1 MFSFHEVTKDFKTDF
16 WEKPF
21 RALDNVS
28 FSLKPGSIVGFL
40 GANGAGKTTG
50 IKILLNFIDP
60 SSGNVEYN
68 PILGNT
74 KRDIFKNIGYLPERP
89 YFYADLTGLEFLNY
103 IGQLNDLSKADIA
116 IRIKKWSEALK
127 IDFALGRKL
136 RFYSKGMLQRS
147 GFVSALIPDPK
158 LLILDEPLSGLDPLG
173 RKEFKDIMNGLAGE
187 EKTIFFSSHI
197 LSDVEEVSRDV
208 VIMEKG
214 KLIHSGNVL
223 DLINEK
229 STNEFELI
237 IQPTEVK
244 VFEDRYKGEKKGDFQ
259 SYTFS
264 NDELDSVM
272 SLVAEQKIQIES
284 LKKVTP
290 TLEDIIYRIG
300 V

>member
-50 IKILLNFIDP
+50 IKVLLNFIDP
-60 SSGNVEYN
+60 SSGHVEYN
-68 PILGNT
+68 PILGKS

-89 YFYADLTGLEFLNY
+89 YFYADLTGIEFLKY
-103 IGQLNDLSKADIA
+103 IGQLNDLSKTDIEL
-116 IRIKKWSEALK
+116 RVKKWSEVLK
-127 IDFALGRKL
+127 IDFALERKL
-136 RFYSKGMLQRS
+136 RFYSKGMLQRI

-187 EKTIFFSSHI
+187 DKTIFFSSHI
-197 LSDVEEVSRDV
+197 LSDVEEVSRHV

-223 DLINEK
+223 ELVNEK

-237 IQPTEVK
+237 VQPTEVK
-244 VFEDRYKGEKKGDFQ
+244 FFKDKYKGEKKGDFQ

-264 NDELDSVM
+264 NDELENVM
-272 SLVAEQKIQIES
+272 SVVANEKVKIES